1 MATKLPSGMWRQQVF
16 IGYDEKGKRKYKSFT
31 AETKEGVKL
40 KALQYSATLP
50 HDKSNVLTVRKA
62 IQNYIDIKTPV
73 ASPTTMRGY
82 KAIQRSIE
90 THDPAFAARRLYTVD
105 EDALQ
110 RFVNV
115 LYDSELSAKTVRNMY
130 HLVGAV
136 MRQNGFPVPS
146 VTLPTRA
153 RPELNVPDSET
164 VQRLFGAIKGTRWE
178 VPVLLAAL
186 APMRRGEIVAASI
199 HDLSDDNILYVHRA
213 AVSSPSGDVIKDY
226 PKTDK
231 SNRYIMLPDYVA
243 DLIRQQ
249 GYVTRMSCKTIS
261 THFHDLLDDNNIKRF
276 RFHDLRHAFVSIA
289 HAAGIPD
296 AYIMARGGW
305 STPYTMQNVYR
316 HVLDKER
323 REQEQ
328 KVNDTFKC
336 LY

>member
-16 IGYDEKGKRKYKSFT
+16 VGYEDGKRKYKSFT
-31 AETKEGVKL
+31 ADTKEGAKL

-62 IQNYIDIKTPV
+62 IANYIDLKRPV
-73 ASPTTMRGY
+73 VSPTTIRGY
-82 KAIQRSIE
+82 NAIAKSI
-90 THDPAFAARRLYTVD
+90 DLYAPAFATRRLYTVD
-105 EDALQ
+105 GDALQ
-110 RFVNV
+110 TFVNV
-115 LYDSELSAKTVRNMY
+115 LYDSELSAKTVRNMF

-136 MRQNGFPVPS
+136 MRQNGFSVPL
-146 VTLPTRA
+146 VTLPTRT
-153 RPELNVPDSET
+153 RPTLNVPDAET

-199 HDLSDDNILYVHRA
+199 SDLSDDNVLYVHRS
-213 AVSSPSGDVIKDY
+213 AVSSEHGDVIKDY

-243 DLIRQQ
+243 DLIRKQ

-261 THFHDLLDDNNIKRF
+261 THFHDLLEENNIERF

-316 HVLDKER
+316 HVLDKDR
-323 REQEQ
+323 REQEK
-328 KVNDTFKC
+328 KVNDTFKS